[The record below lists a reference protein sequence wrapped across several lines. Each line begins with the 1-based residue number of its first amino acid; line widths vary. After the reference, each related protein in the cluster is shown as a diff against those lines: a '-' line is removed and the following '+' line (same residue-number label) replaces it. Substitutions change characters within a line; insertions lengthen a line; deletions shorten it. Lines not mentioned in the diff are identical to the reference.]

1 MKYFTAKRDL
11 IELPQNE
18 TQTLMVGKNFS
29 YIKDHH
35 FIKNSHWE
43 THEYLKIFILFVRNT
58 L

>member
-1 MKYFTAKRDL
+1 MKMKYFTAKRDL

-35 FIKNSHWE
+35 FIKNSH
-43 THEYLKIFILFVRNT
+43 
-58 L
+58 